1 MGSGAPEGNEMKAK
15 KQAATKQAASDEKP
29 APEAA
34 TKTTK
39 KTTTT
44 EAKPKATADTV
55 MPKAKASDDL
65 VVFAFRLTP
74 DEREEIHT
82 AAGSA
87 RASRFVRAVALAA
100 ARRDVSALNAIMLEA
115 SREAVAS

>member
-1 MGSGAPEGNEMKAK
+1 MSKPK
-15 KQAATKQAASDEKP
+15 KQAAAKQAATEETP
-29 APEAA
+29 ALEAAA

-39 KTTTT
+39 KAKAPT
-44 EAKPKATADTV
+44 KPKATADTV
-55 MPKAKASDDL
+55 MPKAKAADDL

-74 DEREEIHT
+74 DEREEIHA